1 VRPTKKPT
9 TIPPITPEI
18 IPDINGAPDAIAIPK
33 HSGSATKN
41 TTKPD
46 AKSDLRLAK
55 DLFFC
60 HNTNIIL
67 T

>member
-1 VRPTKKPT
+1 MVHQTPLLFLN
-9 TIPPITPEI
+9 IVGVPP
-18 IPDINGAPDAIAIPK
+18 
-33 HSGSATKN
+33 KN

-67 T
+67 RKLSTTCIYATVIYFKINKILC

>member
-1 VRPTKKPT
+1 MVQ
-9 TIPPITPEI
+9 
-18 IPDINGAPDAIAIPK
+18 DAIAIPK
-33 HSGSATKN
+33 HSGVPPKN

-60 HNTNIIL
+60 HNTNII